1 MITRQYKDLK
11 GLKKQNLRD
20 NMTTTELIL
29 NMLAETAT
37 KDITNTSH
45 PQTFE
50 ENKKV
55 AKETLEQETGRS
67 VITSKNAIDF
77 GKLISDV
84 TKEVKK
90 KERE

>member
-37 KDITNTSH
+37 KDITIH
-45 PQTFE
+45 HILKLLKKIKKWQKKHL
-50 ENKKV
+50 NKKRGGLLLPL
-55 AKETLEQETGRS
+55 KMLLILE
-67 VITSKNAIDF
+67 N
-77 GKLISDV
+77 
-84 TKEVKK
+84 
-90 KERE
+90 